1 MINDEDRPLKMYSF
15 EDCFI
20 GTCCTWHGNQQVERL
35 IYSGEKMLDNLTKD
49 DAMDVEE
56 ALEYIEFNIQS
67 AYVGPHTPIILWE
80 CSLEDVEERY
90 GD

>member
-1 MINDEDRPLKMYSF
+1 
-15 EDCFI
+15 
-20 GTCCTWHGNQQVERL
+20 
-35 IYSGEKMLDNLTKD
+35 MLDNLTKD
-49 DAMDVEE
+49 DAMEVEE

>member
-1 MINDEDRPLKMYSF
+1 LINDEDRPLKMDSF

-20 GTCCTWHGNQQVERL
+20 GTCCTWHGNQRVERL

-49 DAMDVEE
+49 DAMEVEE

-80 CSLEDVEERY
+80 CSLDDVEERY

>member
-1 MINDEDRPLKMYSF
+1 MINDEDRPLKMDSF

-20 GTCCTWHGNQQVERL
+20 GTCCTWHGNHQVERL

-49 DAMDVEE
+49 DAMEVEE